1 MIAELKRLV
10 VGQPLANEQLVHER
24 LPKRLALAVFSSD
37 ALSSTAYATEAILI
51 VLSMAGAAA
60 LWLATPIALG
70 IAVLLMTVAFS
81 YMQTIKAYPQG
92 GGTYIVARENL
103 GTIPSLTA
111 ASALLIDYILTVA
124 VSMSAGVAAITSAWP
139 MLEPYRVELAVGL
152 IGLVSLANLRG
163 VKESG
168 AMFAIPTYTFVAS
181 MFLLI
186 GTGLFNIVTGHVIPA
201 PPPATPHLADG
212 VGALSL
218 FLILRAFAAG
228 CTALTGIEAIADGVP
243 AFKKPEAR
251 NAAITLA
258 IMAALLV
265 TMFLGITVLAN
276 AYHIIPDG
284 SSEPETAN
292 SQLARAIFGAG
303 SPFYFLLQI
312 ATMAILVLA
321 SNTAFADFPR
331 LAYFLARD
339 RYFPRQFTQ
348 RGDRLVFSNGI
359 VVLGLI
365 ASILVV
371 AFHAREQA
379 LLPLYAVGVF
389 ISFTISQTGM
399 VRRWWRLRTPGW
411 RRSALING
419 AGAVMTGIVMLVLA
433 ITKFRE
439 GAWAVLLLI
448 PLMVTVLLNIHQHY
462 QAVARQLSLADAP
475 RPSPVRRH
483 TALVLIS
490 GVHRGML
497 PALQYALSIAP
508 DNVTAVYVDLDPENT
523 EKIRRKWNEW
533 GCGIPL
539 VILPSPYRSLM
550 QPLLQYIDEV
560 EARYD
565 DDVLTIILPEFVPS
579 KWWQYILHNQT
590 GLQLKAALFFSRGKV
605 VTSVPY
611 HLEH

>member
-1 MIAELKRLV
+1 
-10 VGQPLANEQLVHER
+10 
-24 LPKRLALAVFSSD
+24 
-37 ALSSTAYATEAILI
+37 
-51 VLSMAGAAA
+51 
-60 LWLATPIALG
+60 
-70 IAVLLMTVAFS
+70 
-81 YMQTIKAYPQG
+81 
-92 GGTYIVARENL
+92 
-103 GTIPSLTA
+103 
-111 ASALLIDYILTVA
+111 
-124 VSMSAGVAAITSAWP
+124 
-139 MLEPYRVELAVGL
+139 
-152 IGLVSLANLRG
+152 
-163 VKESG
+163 
-168 AMFAIPTYTFVAS
+168 
-181 MFLLI
+181 
-186 GTGLFNIVTGHVIPA
+186 
-201 PPPATPHLADG
+201 
-212 VGALSL
+212 
-218 FLILRAFAAG
+218 
-228 CTALTGIEAIADGVP
+228 
-243 AFKKPEAR
+243 
-251 NAAITLA
+251 
-258 IMAALLV
+258 
-265 TMFLGITVLAN
+265 
-276 AYHIIPDG
+276 
-284 SSEPETAN
+284 
-292 SQLARAIFGAG
+292 
-303 SPFYFLLQI
+303 
-312 ATMAILVLA
+312 
-321 SNTAFADFPR
+321 
-331 LAYFLARD
+331 
-339 RYFPRQFTQ
+339 
-348 RGDRLVFSNGI
+348 
-359 VVLGLI
+359 
-365 ASILVV
+365 
-371 AFHAREQA
+371 
-379 LLPLYAVGVF
+379 
-389 ISFTISQTGM
+389 M